1 MENSKEIKMKC
12 EICGN
17 EEGRIKYTKV
27 INGEKVEFHICE
39 KCARK
44 KGFSNLVNSPAK
56 SKEKKID
63 AKVPLTAEC
72 PFCGW
77 KLYDVEN
84 KAKFGCPKCYDAFR
98 SYIRK
103 IAKEI
108 HGIEK
113 HKGKVPI
120 HDKRTLFLKKRI
132 REVKKDLDVAI
143 KKEKYELAAE
153 LRDRIKTLSL
163 KIEEK

>member
-1 MENSKEIKMKC
+1 MKC

-27 INGEKVEFHICE
+27 INGEKVEFYICE
-39 KCARK
+39 SCAKK
-44 KGFSNLVNSPAK
+44 KGLTNLINPLK
-56 SKEKKID
+56 KGEEKKITGEI
-63 AKVPLTAEC
+63 PLTAEC

-84 KAKFGCPKCYDAFR
+84 KSKLGCPKCYNAFR
-98 SYIRK
+98 SYIRR

-108 HGIEK
+108 HGMDK
-113 HKGKVPI
+113 HIGKVPI
-120 HDKRTLFLKKRI
+120 QDKRILFLKKKI
-132 REVKKDLDVAI
+132 REVKSELDVAI
-143 KKEKYELAAE
+143 KKEEYELAAE

-163 KIEEK
+163 KIEQK